1 MKRIILIL
9 SIIIAL
15 AMAGCSGSVVSSSDS
30 AEAIV
35 AKTLDVMARIKS
47 YKMEVNIDNNYIIN
61 NNSINNTTTW
71 TGVKTINLTDREMAM
86 NMNIAD
92 KYLGSNLNTSLDMY
106 IKDGKKFVNIRDTWS
121 VTDLDDAVWRREIQM
136 PYIIEILKK
145 AIKIS
150 SLGSEKI
157 DTDDYYV
164 ISITPSVQTFIDL
177 IVAQE
182 QPVGT
187 QISTVNGGGRTVV
200 RPDAYET
207 GSIKIW
213 VDKKSFLLLKVE
225 INGDFQGNISG
236 DTETTDTGADNGQV
250 NLLFKGELS
259 FSNYNRNVHILVPA
273 AALSAS
279 K

>member
-1 MKRIILIL
+1 
-9 SIIIAL
+9 
-15 AMAGCSGSVVSSSDS
+15 
-30 AEAIV
+30 
-35 AKTLDVMARIKS
+35 MARITS
-47 YKMEVNIDNNYIIN
+47 YRMEVNIDNNYITPGD
-61 NNSINNTTTW
+61 SINNTTTW
-71 TGVKTINLTDREMAM
+71 IGTKTINLTDREMAM
-86 NMNIAD
+86 NMSIAD
-92 KYLGSNLNTSLDMY
+92 KFFGNNLNTSLDMY
-106 IKDGKKFVNIRDTWS
+106 VKGGENFLNIGDTWS

-164 ISITPSVQTFIDL
+164 ISLTPSVQTFIDL